1 MRNDKEK
8 NKKINE
14 FFSKYINIEFLL
26 RNKSKLIKF
35 LIVIV
40 ILISGLVYFNFKTT
54 MSDDISWDQDKNNVT
69 NTEEKEEK
77 TIVES
82 VVVDIGGAVNNPT
95 VVELNQGARVE
106 DAIEAAGGL
115 TKNADVETVNRAAV
129 LTDGEKILIPDKS
142 NALKKKDKELTDSKV
157 NINTANEKELDTLPG
172 IGPSIA
178 KKIIDYRDSNGAF
191 AAIEEIKDVSGIG
204 DKSFNE
210 FKKDICV

>member
-14 FFSKYINIEFLL
+14 FVSKYINIEFLL